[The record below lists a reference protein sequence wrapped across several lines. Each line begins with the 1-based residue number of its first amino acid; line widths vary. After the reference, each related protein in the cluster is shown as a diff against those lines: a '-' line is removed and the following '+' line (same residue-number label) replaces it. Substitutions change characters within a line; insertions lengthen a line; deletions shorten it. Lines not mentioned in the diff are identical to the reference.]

1 MNKTRKSTMNS
12 QLPDGYKQT
21 EIGII
26 PEDWEVKRLKN
37 ISPSQSVG
45 LVINPSSYFDSNGSV
60 PMLVGSHINENGI
73 DWESANRI
81 SNVSN
86 NLLPSSRLAAGD
98 LVTVRV
104 GDPGLTAVVPS
115 ELDGCNCA
123 SMMIVRQHRSFDSCW
138 LCYVMNS
145 PFGRSQ
151 IEHVQYGTAQK
162 QFNISDAV
170 DFLYPVP
177 LLNEQKAIAHALS
190 DIDALIESLDRLLTK
205 KRQIKQG
212 AMQELL
218 TGRKRLPEFDKG
230 QGYKKTE
237 IGIIPEDWNVV
248 SMGSIGE
255 SLIGLTYSP
264 FDVREFGSLVLRSSN
279 IQNEKLTFYDNVYV
293 EMDLPE
299 RVITKE
305 NDILICVRNGSKQLI
320 GKCVLIDQKTAGSAF
335 GAFMSVYRSDHG
347 EFLLFQFQSNIIKRQ
362 INEAMGA
369 TINQITNKDL
379 AGFQV
384 IFPPNKAEQDEIT
397 TILSDM
403 DAEIDSIEAKLTK
416 TRQIKQGMMHELLT
430 GRIRL
435 I

>member
-1 MNKTRKSTMNS
+1 MNS

-162 QFNISDAV
+162 QFNISDAI

-177 LLNEQKAIAHALS
+177 LLNEQEAIAHALS

-212 AMQELL
+212 AIQELL
-218 TGRKRLPEFDKG
+218 RFKKG
-230 QGYKKTE
+230 WVEKKLE
-237 IGIIPEDWNVV
+237 DIADVIDPHPSHRAPAEVPNGIPFIGIGD
-248 SMGSIGE
+248 IGE
-255 SLIGLTYSP
+255 NGEFIGSKVRTVDEKVFDEHQKRYNLDDELIGLGRVASIGKVVKIKKTALKYVISP
-264 FDVREFGSLVLRSSN
+264 TLGVIRGTNVKRNYLLYALNSKAVTDQFARIMSGSTRSSVGMVVLR
-279 IQNEKLTFYDNVYV
+279 KLKIALPI
-293 EMDLPE
+293 EEAERDL
-299 RVITKE
+299 I
-305 NDILICVRNGSKQLI
+305 
-320 GKCVLIDQKTAGSAF
+320 A
-335 GAFMSVYRSDHG
+335 
-347 EFLLFQFQSNIIKRQ
+347 
-362 INEAMGA
+362 
-369 TINQITNKDL
+369 
-379 AGFQV
+379 
-384 IFPPNKAEQDEIT
+384 